1 MEFSTRR
8 RVRFSDCDPAGIV
21 FFPQYL
27 VMINGQVEDWLH
39 HDLGFAFREL
49 LLRRRIGLPTVHL
62 NVDFTAISHL
72 DDELR
77 ISTQALRVGSRSI
90 TLRHRILGLEDDL
103 RATVEQVLVTTSFET
118 HAAVNLPAEL
128 RDAAR
133 KYLVAPAEQES
144 ASAR

>member
-1 MEFSTRR
+1 MEFSTQR

-39 HDLGFAFREL
+39 QELGFAFREL
-49 LLRRRIGLPTVHL
+49 LLRRRIGFPTVHL

-90 TLRHRILGLEDDL
+90 TLRHRILGLQDEL
-103 RATVEQVLVTTSFET
+103 RAQVEQVLVTTSFDT

-128 RDAAR
+128 REAAR
-133 KYLVAPAEQES
+133 KYLATPAAQETS
-144 ASAR
+144 PAT

>member
-1 MEFSTRR
+1 MEFSTQR

-39 HDLGFAFREL
+39 KDLGFAFREL

-77 ISTQALRVGSRSI
+77 ISTQTLRVGGRSI
-90 TLRHRILGLEDDL
+90 ALRHRILGLKDDP
-103 RATVEQVLVTTSFET
+103 RATVEQVLVTTSFDT
-118 HAAVNLPAEL
+118 HAAVNLPTEL
-128 RDAAR
+128 REAAR
-133 KYLVAPAEQES
+133 KYLAAPATHVTTPEP
-144 ASAR
+144 